1 MLSDGIK
8 LFAYNFN
15 GYWKD
20 VGTIKSLWEANM
32 DLLNPD
38 VPIDLIDSDIR
49 IYSRN
54 YAKPATFFSD
64 KSNVSDSLVA
74 EGCIIKGEIINSV
87 ISTGCT
93 IEEGARVNHSVL
105 MPGVVVKRG
114 AVVEYSIIGENS
126 EIGENVGVGISS
138 GDKKKT
144 PEICV
149 VGKNTTLPYGKQKK
163 EGV

>member
-1 MLSDGIK
+1 
-8 LFAYNFN
+8 
-15 GYWKD
+15 
-20 VGTIKSLWEANM
+20 M
-32 DLLNPD
+32 DLINPD
-38 VPIDLIDSDIR
+38 MPIDLIDSDIR

-54 YAKPATFFSD
+54 YAKPATFFSESS
-64 KSNVSDSLVA
+64 KVSDSLVA
-74 EGCIIKGEIINSV
+74 EGCSIKGEVINSV

-105 MPGVVVKRG
+105 MPNVCVKSG

-138 GDKKKT
+138 DGEKKS

-149 VGKNTTLPYGKQKK
+149 VGKNTRLPYGKSKK
-163 EGV
+163 EGL